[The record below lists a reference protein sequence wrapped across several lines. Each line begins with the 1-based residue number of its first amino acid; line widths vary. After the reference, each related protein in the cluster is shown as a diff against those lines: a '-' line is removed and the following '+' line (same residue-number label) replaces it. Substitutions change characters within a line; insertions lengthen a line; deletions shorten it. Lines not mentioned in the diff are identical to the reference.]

1 LVSCNSSRNDN
12 KASAEITDHNE
23 TAFTLGTWHI
33 TDFVKNGINE
43 EDKYAPYV
51 FEFESNHSITAKSGN
66 HVYKGRWEIV
76 SDGITDDAPAADL
89 DFIIEFKE
97 QDTISRLN
105 GEWMIEEKT
114 AVRVDLSNISE
125 ELQET
130 NVSTMVKAKR
140 ADLKFCMGIHLRYG
154 D

>member
-1 LVSCNSSRNDN
+1 MQNLRSALFAFTFVLTLVSCNSSRNDN
-12 KASAEITDHNE
+12 KASAEITDRNE
-23 TAFTLGTWHI
+23 TAFTLGKWHI

-51 FEFESNHSITAKSGN
+51 FEFGSNHSITAKSGN

-89 DFIIEFKE
+89 DFIIEFKQ

-105 GEWMIEEKT
+105 GEWMIEERT

-125 ELQET
+125 DH
-130 NVSTMVKAKR
+130 NKV
-140 ADLKFCMGIHLRYG
+140 DHLTFQKS
-154 D
+154 

>member
-1 LVSCNSSRNDN
+1 MQNLRSVLFAFTIVLTLVSCNSSRNDN
-12 KASAEITDHNE
+12 KAFAEIKDHNK

-51 FEFESNHSITAKSGN
+51 FEFGSNHSITAKSGN

-125 ELQET
+125 DH
-130 NVSTMVKAKR
+130 NKV
-140 ADLKFCMGIHLRYG
+140 DHLTFQKS
-154 D
+154 

>member
-1 LVSCNSSRNDN
+1 MQNLRSALFAFTIVLTLVSCNSSRNDN

-33 TDFVKNGINE
+33 TDFVKNGIK

-51 FEFESNHSITAKSGN
+51 FEFGSNHSITAKSGN

-97 QDTISRLN
+97 LDTISRLN

-125 ELQET
+125 DH
-130 NVSTMVKAKR
+130 NKV
-140 ADLKFCMGIHLRYG
+140 DHLTFQKS
-154 D
+154 